1 MTRVVKSTN
10 NILMIFWIVLFV
22 FRDLLSEISPVFS
35 YIDEAPLLIFVIKMA
50 VKTLQSKRIIMRK
63 GNGQYIFA
71 ICLFVMVGLLG
82 NIIYR
87 YQTVNLVIVDLLTNL
102 KFFGA
107 LAYFGELTCK
117 DSGGGSRISQL
128 SCLLTVFLFMLFL
141 LDRVL
146 NVFPSDYR
154 YGIKATR
161 LFFNHPTYLAGICVF
176 LIALMTIYNVEKNL
190 PYIGMNMIMMIFTL
204 RSKAIVSAVLFVVL
218 YVVIVKLHAKLKVW
232 QMVIVGIVCIVCA
245 WSQIYF
251 YFVFLGGQSAR
262 SVMLFTSFKIM
273 KDYFPIGTGFGC
285 YASHSA
291 AVNYSPVYIKYGF
304 NYIYELRNAAEGTFF
319 DDQFWPIIFGQT
331 GVIGTAAY
339 ICILVFLFRKVQKLF
354 KVNLKTYTAALVVFI
369 YLLVSSTA
377 EPTFNNAVAI
387 PLAMVL
393 EICYSQAD
401 QYRNA
406 QKSVK
411 KRGMK

>member
-22 FRDLLSEISPVFS
+22 FQDLLSEISPVFS

-146 NVFPSDYR
+146 NVFPS
-154 YGIKATR
+154 
-161 LFFNHPTYLAGICVF
+161 
-176 LIALMTIYNVEKNL
+176 
-190 PYIGMNMIMMIFTL
+190 IM
-204 RSKAIVSAVLFVVL
+204 VS
-218 YVVIVKLHAKLKVW
+218 
-232 QMVIVGIVCIVCA
+232 
-245 WSQIYF
+245 
-251 YFVFLGGQSAR
+251 
-262 SVMLFTSFKIM
+262 
-273 KDYFPIGTGFGC
+273 
-285 YASHSA
+285 
-291 AVNYSPVYIKYGF
+291 
-304 NYIYELRNAAEGTFF
+304 
-319 DDQFWPIIFGQT
+319 
-331 GVIGTAAY
+331 
-339 ICILVFLFRKVQKLF
+339 
-354 KVNLKTYTAALVVFI
+354 
-369 YLLVSSTA
+369 
-377 EPTFNNAVAI
+377 
-387 PLAMVL
+387 
-393 EICYSQAD
+393 
-401 QYRNA
+401 
-406 QKSVK
+406 
-411 KRGMK
+411 